1 MKNSISELARARND
15 DWGQAIVERLEQVTD
30 LVAADAQYHNSCM
43 KKLYQTPSTEER
55 KKRGPYASEID
66 TATIEQSLM
75 RTMKC
80 VGGLTHG
87 RGVKESV
94 LSKWTLGMAFLYN
107 ICDEVEKF
115 CDDIEEEETDTI
127 LEQINDEIENEED
140 HDGTDDPI
148 VDDAEET
155 SVFDISIGIED
166 DENPTPGPST
176 RMKRRKLNKIFK

>member
-43 KKLYQTPSTEER
+43 KKLYQTSSTEER

-66 TATIEQSLM
+66 TAMQYIYSYLEENSDECQFSLDELMTKIE
-75 RTMKC
+75 
-80 VGGLTHG
+80 
-87 RGVKESV
+87 
-94 LSKWTLGMAFLYN
+94 
-107 ICDEVEKF
+107 
-115 CDDIEEEETDTI
+115 DDIEEEETDTI

-140 HDGTDDPI
+140 HDETDDPI
-148 VDDAEET
+148 VDDTEET

-176 RMKRRKLNKIFK
+176 RMKRRKLN